1 MGASG
6 AAPKRGAAYFTQPK
20 NTMASSKIRRAASV
34 EDDQAK
40 VDMSPMID
48 MVFLLLIF
56 FIVNATAIIVQT
68 DPDVLPPIAKNSKR
82 QEDGRGRIVINV
94 REDGTFTAEDFNVV
108 LADDADIVDLVKTE
122 KEKIIPLGI
131 VPKLHLR
138 GDQDAVF
145 KYSRIAIRAAAQAG
159 VDQVIF
165 AVYQTHKGIRKDNK

>member
-1 MGASG
+1 M
-6 AAPKRGAAYFTQPK
+6 
-20 NTMASSKIRRAASV
+20 SSKLRAAATGQP
-34 EDDQAK
+34 DDAK

-56 FIVNATAIIVQT
+56 FIVNATAIIVKT
-68 DPDVLPPIAKNSKR
+68 DPDVLPPVAKNSVR

-94 REDGTFTAEDFNVV
+94 RKDGTFTAEDFNVV
-108 LADDADIVDLVKTE
+108 LTDKDIVDLVKTE

-145 KYSRIAIRAAAQAG
+145 KYSRTAIRAAAEVG
-159 VDQVIF
+159 VDQVVF
-165 AVYQTHKGIRKDNK
+165 AVYQTHKGIRKDRK